1 MVDVTTTDAQLIH
14 AARRDADA
22 FAELYRRHVRVIHAF
37 LRARVPED
45 VSGEL
50 TAETFAQAALSLGRF
65 RDESGGSALPW
76 LYGIARNLVRG
87 YFQQQR
93 VETRARHRLGMP
105 LHAYELD
112 LDAAVDRLDAE
123 RGGPVLVA
131 ALDTLPVSQRRALE
145 LRVIEERPYQQVAK
159 ALGCS
164 QVAARIRVTR
174 ALGSLS
180 RVLKGPI

>member
-1 MVDVTTTDAQLIH
+1 
-14 AARRDADA
+14 
-22 FAELYRRHVRVIHAF
+22 
-37 LRARVPED
+37 
-45 VSGEL
+45 
-50 TAETFAQAALSLGRF
+50 
-65 RDESGGSALPW
+65 
-76 LYGIARNLVRG
+76 
-87 YFQQQR
+87 
-93 VETRARHRLGMP
+93 
-105 LHAYELD
+105 
-112 LDAAVDRLDAE
+112 DAAVDRLDAE

-145 LRVIEERPYQQVAK
+145 LRVIEERPYRQVAK